1 MKVVLSPL
9 SPRGRGIGTQFSFGK
24 ESFMK
29 TSKTSVILKKTRSR
43 HTTPKKKNILSNV
56 GLFRWVKKSFLG
68 ISRKES
74 VDLLDQ
80 WILKKRAMSLFF

>member
-1 MKVVLSPL
+1 MK
-9 SPRGRGIGTQFSFGK
+9 K
-24 ESFMK
+24 NK
-29 TSKTSVILKKTRSR
+29 TVTVPKKTTHR
-43 HTTPKKKNILSNV
+43 HMTPKNKRILSNV

-68 ISRKES
+68 MSRKES

>member
-1 MKVVLSPL
+1 MN
-9 SPRGRGIGTQFSFGK
+9 
-24 ESFMK
+24 
-29 TSKTSVILKKTRSR
+29 KTSVILNKTRFR
-43 HTTPKKKNILSNV
+43 HAAAKNKRILSNV